1 MNQTVTPGSTRNLL
15 RFPLGQVVATPGALA
30 LLERYGLS
38 ASTFLARHVRGDW
51 GDVPPEDAAANDQ
64 AITARHRVLSAYPV
78 GDTRIWIISEWDRSV
93 TTVIMPLEY

>member
-1 MNQTVTPGSTRNLL
+1 MNQTVTPGRAYNVP

-38 ASTFLARHVRGDW
+38 ASQFLARHVRGDW

-64 AITARHRVLSAYPV
+64 AITAGNRVLSAYVV
-78 GDTRIWIISEWDRSV
+78 GDARIWIISEWDRSV
-93 TTVIMPLEY
+93 TTVLMPSEY

>member
-1 MNQTVTPGSTRNLL
+1 MNQSVTSGSTRNLP

-51 GDVPPEDAAANDQ
+51 GDVSPEDAAANDQ
-64 AITARHRVLSAYPV
+64 AITAGHRVLSAYVV
-78 GDTRIWIISEWDRSV
+78 GDTRIWITSEWDRSV
-93 TTVIMPLEY
+93 TTVLMPSEY